1 MPKIDTSPF
10 TDDYLKMLVDGIHKD
25 KWYVKKQ
32 DSKRLLSKLKFM
44 NNLLR
49 EKHESSITVQQEG
62 NA

>member
-10 TDDYLKMLVDGIHKD
+10 SDEYLKMLVDGIHKG
-25 KWYVKKQ
+25 KWYVKPN

-49 EKHESSITVQQEG
+49 EYHITSRLKSEG
-62 NA
+62 KN